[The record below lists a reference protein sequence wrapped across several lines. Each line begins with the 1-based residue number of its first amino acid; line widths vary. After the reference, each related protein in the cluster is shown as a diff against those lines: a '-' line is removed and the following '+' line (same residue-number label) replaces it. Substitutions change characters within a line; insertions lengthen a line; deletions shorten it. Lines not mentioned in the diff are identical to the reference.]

1 MEIVEMVEMVW
12 AIYLKWQPYTLVETV
27 EIVEM
32 VEMVWML
39 NLRWHPHHPSEN
51 SGNSGNGMGDI
62 PEVAALQPSGNSGN
76 DMGDTLFL
84 EVEAKVIMN
93 VVDHMSSPPLP
104 PWSKWRE

>member
-1 MEIVEMVEMVW
+1 M
-12 AIYLKWQPYTLVETV
+12 IYLKWQPYTPV
-27 EIVEM
+27 EI

-39 NLRWHPHHPSEN
+39 NLRWHSHHPSEN

-62 PEVAALQPSGNSGN
+62 PEVAALQPSGNSGNSGN